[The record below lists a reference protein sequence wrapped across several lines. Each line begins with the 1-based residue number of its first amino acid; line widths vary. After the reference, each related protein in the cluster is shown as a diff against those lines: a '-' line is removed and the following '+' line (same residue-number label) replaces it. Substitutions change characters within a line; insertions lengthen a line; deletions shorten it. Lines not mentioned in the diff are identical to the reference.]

1 MKMKFLIFALILC
14 LTVTVFCACGGKDV
28 DPTEA
33 PTAAPGVTDAADEP
47 TDKGIFVTEDSSGD
61 SFITLPSDLQGIE
74 LPPDEFGDDVTG
86 VFESH
91 PITEPEETEPEETK
105 QETNPPA
112 PTAWDPDVL
121 PEDVFED

>member
-1 MKMKFLIFALILC
+1 MKMKFLIFTLILC
-14 LTVTVFCACGGKDV
+14 LTLTALCACGGKDA

-33 PTAAPGVTDAADEP
+33 PTTAPEVTEAAGDP
-47 TDKGIFVTEDSSGD
+47 TDKGIFATEDTD
-61 SFITLPSDLQGIE
+61 LDDVITLPEGLQGIE

-86 VFESH
+86 IFESH
-91 PITEPEETEPEETK
+91 PITEPNETEPEETEK
-105 QETNPPA
+105 ETNPPV